1 MFKYHTIKLLGSVS
15 GKKVMVDNLE
25 DDNDENKG
33 SGKDGTE
40 RQNCKNEGEGPLQI
54 SHSGSSL
61 NFFAPHDVTY

>member
-1 MFKYHTIKLLGSVS
+1 
-15 GKKVMVDNLE
+15 MVDNLE

-33 SGKDGTE
+33 SGKDGAE